1 MDLTRM
7 KKDLVKKWSGLK
19 GPLNV
24 KGIEDVYVREN
35 ISLLLD
41 NQATRDITGAYISE
55 SDASGASSWSS
66 LDASTNSDW
75 RFRPIALAL
84 TRRTFPE
91 LFANKVVGVQAMPG
105 PVGLA
110 FALRFT
116 YDKSGQGTE
125 AAWDVLP
132 THAGYSG
139 NGTSG
144 TDCLTSGSYTY
155 GSGSTSGTT
164 SIELG
169 SAGTGLATSAGEK
182 MKLNDGSMNQIGLR
196 IDRLAIEA
204 ITRKLGASYTLEAAQ
219 DIKVMHGID
228 IEREMVQVLQY
239 EITAELDR
247 ELIYR
252 MKKTSVDT
260 STVNG
265 VPNGGLVLP
274 AIDVT
279 SSASFNQGW
288 GGTGERFMNIVAA
301 IVHQGN
307 QLAITTRRGAGNFVV
322 VSPAIATALQGAGHQ
337 FVQYTSKVNATTT
350 SAPIGRLN
358 GTMEVYRDQYANT
371 DYALVGYKGTGISDS
386 GIIFS
391 PYMMGLTM
399 RAVDPNDFYP
409 RVGVMSRYAIVD
421 SLLGSGRYYR
431 LLNFTNVGSIIAG
444 AAYGTGTV
452 GGYCV
457 A

>member
-1 MDLTRM
+1 MELTRM
-7 KKDLVKKWSGLK
+7 KKELVKKWSGVK

-24 KGIEDVYVREN
+24 KAIEDVYVREN
-35 ISLLLD
+35 MSLLLD
-41 NQATRDITGAYISE
+41 NQATRDITGAYIAE
-55 SDASGASSWSS
+55 AAPSGAQSWSA

-116 YDKSGQGTE
+116 YDKAGTGTE
-125 AAWDVLP
+125 AAWDYVP
-132 THAGYSG
+132 TRGGYSG
-139 NGTSG
+139 NPGVVSGTCLVSANGLSDTSG
-144 TDCLTSGSYTY
+144 TGW
-155 GSGSTSGTT
+155 
-164 SIELG
+164 
-169 SAGTGLATSAGEK
+169 ATSAGEK
-182 MKLNDGSMNQIGLR
+182 LSLNNVNGGGEMNQIGLR

-265 VPNGGLVLP
+265 VPNGGLVIP
-274 AIDVT
+274 AIDIT
-279 SSASFNQGW
+279 SSASFNQNW

-301 IVHQGN
+301 IIMQAN
-307 QLAITTRRGAGNFVV
+307 NLSITTRRGPGNFVI

-358 GTMEVYRDQYANT
+358 GTIEVYRDQYANT
-371 DYALVGYKGTGISDS
+371 DYALVGYKGPGISDS

-421 SLLGSGRYYR
+421 NLLGSGRYYR
-431 LLNFTNVGSIIAG
+431 LLNFTNVGNIIAG
-444 AAYGTGTV
+444 ASSGTGTV

>member
-1 MDLTRM
+1 M
-7 KKDLVKKWSGLK
+7 KRDLVKKWSGVK

-24 KGIEDVYVREN
+24 KAIDDVYVREN
-35 ISLLLD
+35 MALLLD

-55 SDASGASSWSS
+55 AGPSGATSWSS
-66 LDASTNSDW
+66 LDGSTNSDW

-116 YDKSGQGTE
+116 YDKTGVGTE
-125 AAWDVLP
+125 ASWDKTP
-132 THAGYSG
+132 IYGGYSG
-139 NGTSG
+139 NPGTSA
-144 TDCLTSGSYTY
+144 CLTSANGLND
-155 GSGSTSGTT
+155 TT
-164 SIELG
+164 G
-169 SAGTGLATSAGEK
+169 AGWTTSAGEK
-182 MKLNDGSMNQIGLR
+182 LSLNNAHGSGEMNQIGLR

-204 ITRKLGASYTLEAAQ
+204 ATRKLGASYTLESAQ

-260 STVNG
+260 SVVNG
-265 VPNGGLVLP
+265 VSNGGLVIP

-279 SSASFNQGW
+279 SSASFNQNW

-301 IVHQGN
+301 IVHQAN
-307 QLAITTRRGAGNFVV
+307 NLAITTRRGAGNFVI

-350 SAPIGRLN
+350 SAPIGKLN
-358 GTMEVYRDQYANT
+358 GTIEVYRDQYANN
-371 DYALVGYKGTGISDS
+371 DYALVGYKGAGVSDS

-399 RAVDPNDFYP
+399 RAVDPDDFYP

-421 SLLGSGRYYR
+421 NLLGSGRYYR
-431 LLNFTNVGSIIAG
+431 LLNFTNVGNIIAG
-444 AAYGTGTV
+444 ASSGTGTV
-452 GGYCV
+452 GSYCV

>member
-7 KKDLVKKWSGLK
+7 KKDLVKKWSGLQ
-19 GPLNV
+19 GPLNI
-24 KGIEDVYVREN
+24 KSIECGYMREN
-35 ISLLLD
+35 MALLLD
-41 NQATRDITGAYISE
+41 NQATRDISGAYISE
-55 SDASGASSWSS
+55 SGSGAVNTGA
-66 LDASTNSDW
+66 LDGSTNADW

-116 YDKSGQGTE
+116 YNKNGQGTE
-125 AAWDVLP
+125 AAWDQVP
-132 THAGYSG
+132 PHGGYSG
-139 NGTSG
+139 NPGVVSG
-144 TDCLTSGSYTY
+144 SALTSANGLSD
-155 GSGSTSGTT
+155 TT
-164 SIELG
+164 G
-169 SAGTGLATSAGEK
+169 AGWSVSAGEALS
-182 MKLNDGSMNQIGLR
+182 LNNANSGGEMNQIGLR
-196 IDRLAIEA
+196 IDRQAIEA
-204 ITRKLGASYTLEAAQ
+204 MTRKLGASYTLESAQ

-252 MKKTSVDT
+252 MKKTSVDV

-265 VPNGGLVLP
+265 VPNGGLVIP

-279 SSASFNQGW
+279 SSASFNQNW

-301 IVHQGN
+301 IIHQAN
-307 QLAITTRRGAGNFVV
+307 NIAITTRRGAGNFVI

-337 FVQYTSKVNATTT
+337 FVQYSSKVNATTT
-350 SAPIGRLN
+350 SAPIGKLN
-358 GTMEVYRDQYANT
+358 GTIEVYRDQYANT
-371 DYALVGYKGTGISDS
+371 DYALVGYKGSGVSDS

-421 SLLGSGRYYR
+421 TLLGSGRYYR
-431 LLNFTNVGSIIAG
+431 LLNFTNVGNIIAG
-444 AAYGTGTV
+444 ASYGTGTV
-452 GGYCV
+452 GSYPV

>member
-1 MDLTRM
+1 MELTRM
-7 KKDLVKKWSGLK
+7 KKELVKKWSGVK
-19 GPLNV
+19 GPLNI
-24 KGIEDVYVREN
+24 KTIEDTYVKEN
-35 ISLLLD
+35 LALLLD

-55 SDASGASSWSS
+55 AAPSGASSWSS

-91 LFANKVVGVQAMPG
+91 LFANKVVGVQAMSG

-116 YDKSGQGTE
+116 YDKTGKGNE
-125 AAWDVLP
+125 AAWDKAPLY
-132 THAGYSG
+132 AGYSG
-139 NGTSG
+139 NPGTSA
-144 TDCLTSGSYTY
+144 CLTSANGLSD
-155 GSGSTSGTT
+155 STG
-164 SIELG
+164 
-169 SAGTGLATSAGEK
+169 AGWTTSAGEALS
-182 MKLNDGSMNQIGLR
+182 LNNVNGGGELNQIGFR

-204 ITRKLGASYTLEAAQ
+204 ETRKLGASYTLEAAQ
-219 DIKVMHGID
+219 DIKVMHGLD

-239 EITAELDR
+239 EITSELDR
-247 ELIYR
+247 QLIYR

-260 STVNG
+260 SVVNG
-265 VPNGGLVLP
+265 VPNGGLVIP

-279 SSASFNQGW
+279 SSASFNQNW

-301 IVHQGN
+301 IVN
-307 QLAITTRRGAGNFVV
+307 QANNLAITTRRGAGNFVI

-350 SAPIGRLN
+350 SAPIGKLN
-358 GTMEVYRDQYANT
+358 GTIEVYRDQYANT
-371 DYALVGYKGTGISDS
+371 DYALVGYKGSGISDS

-431 LLNFTNVGSIIAG
+431 LLNFTNVGNIIAG
-444 AAYGTGTV
+444 AASGTGTV